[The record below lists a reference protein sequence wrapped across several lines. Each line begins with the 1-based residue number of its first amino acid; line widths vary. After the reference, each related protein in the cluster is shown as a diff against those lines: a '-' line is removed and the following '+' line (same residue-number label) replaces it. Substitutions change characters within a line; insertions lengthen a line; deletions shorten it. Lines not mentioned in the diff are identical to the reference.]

1 MTWERALRASKLG
14 AEQHNKGRLDMFTPP
29 PKLLQG
35 GLFGWLTR
43 EGIRDERGR
52 EVPIAADEWCFGYK
66 TKRANDVFNNREF
79 MGEVHAHV
87 FANRFGKEII
97 ITDKRTA
104 DCVPMHYQPGYVAAK
119 QISTRTAISLRA
131 QKPDVLWLLLIRDHF
146 EALQPI

>member
-1 MTWERALRASKLG
+1 M
-14 AEQHNKGRLDMFTPP
+14 
-29 PKLLQG
+29 
-35 GLFGWLTR
+35 
-43 EGIRDERGR
+43 
-52 EVPIAADEWCFGYK
+52 PIAADEWCFGYK

-131 QKPDVLWLLLIRDHF
+131 HEKPDILWLLLIPGHF

>member
-1 MTWERALRASKLG
+1 MITTGMIKSSEQHKYLERADEERRLTHEVLLTKL
-14 AEQHNKGRLDMFTPP
+14 AQ
-29 PKLLQG
+29 
-35 GLFGWLTR
+35 R

-52 EVPIAADEWCFGYK
+52 EVPIKADEWCFGYK
-66 TKRANDVFNNREF
+66 TARANEIFTKRMF

-87 FANRFGKEII
+87 FANRFTKEIVI
-97 ITDKRTA
+97 VGWRGG
-104 DCVPMHYQPGYVAAK
+104 DCIPVHYQPGYRAAK

>member
-1 MTWERALRASKLG
+1 L
-14 AEQHNKGRLDMFTPP
+14 EQ
-29 PKLLQG
+29 
-35 GLFGWLTR
+35 R

-97 ITDKRTA
+97 IIDKRTA

-131 QKPDVLWLLLIRDHF
+131 QKPDILWLLLIPGHF